1 MHSLREKYM
10 TTLSG
15 VIGRLHFSTRAFIE
29 MGYRV
34 STYQETVYIFI
45 FLFEMYIDYIFISY
59 CIT

>member
-15 VIGRLHFSTRAFIE
+15 VIGRLHFNTRAFIE
-29 MGYRV
+29 MVYRV